1 MEGRMNRTGVYME
14 WNGGI
19 GKERGGGNTVVRRP
33 RREWISNGGSMK
45 GRKG

>member
-1 MEGRMNRTGVYME
+1 ME
-14 WNGGI
+14 WNGVK
-19 GKERGGGNTVVRRP
+19 GKERGGGNKVVRRP

>member
-1 MEGRMNRTGVYME
+1 MERSKREG
-14 WNGGI
+14 
-19 GKERGGGNTVVRRP
+19 ERGGNKVVRRP

>member
-1 MEGRMNRTGVYME
+1 MNRTGVYME

-19 GKERGGGNTVVRRP
+19 GKERGGEGNTVVRRP

-45 GRKG
+45 GRKV